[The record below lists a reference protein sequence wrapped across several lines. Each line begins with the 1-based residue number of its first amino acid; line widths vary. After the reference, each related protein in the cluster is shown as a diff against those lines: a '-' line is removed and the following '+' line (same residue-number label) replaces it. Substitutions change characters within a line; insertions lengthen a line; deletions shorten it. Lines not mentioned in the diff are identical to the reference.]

1 MKVIAHGMQA
11 CVGFLA
17 NLECLDTNYYG
28 KQLSI
33 WTSFAVLLLWLAFH
47 QVLLLKEVLLYK
59 TGTKHLLCTVISI
72 KTTMCTAVH
81 HFHGIPH
88 ECSAFSF
95 IVVALEGSSAGQ
107 CKSRLS

>member
-17 NLECLDTNYYG
+17 DLECLDTNYYG
-28 KQLSI
+28 KQLSS
-33 WTSFAVLLLWLAFH
+33 WTAFAVPLLWHDFH
-47 QVLLLKEVLLYK
+47 QVLLFKEVLLYR
-59 TGTKHLLCTVISI
+59 TGTKHLLCTVINI

-81 HFHGIPH
+81 RFHGIPH

-95 IVVALEGSSAGQ
+95 IVVALKGSSAGQ